1 MLACRSEVA
10 NESHRSFCEEQKKIN
25 KWGCEFSTEMKKES
39 CSLIIKSPLVITQSQ
54 NFAKGTLHDKCT
66 RKVQMQRTEEAVA
79 SATKETSASAPF
91 EHVGST
97 EGITYMEKRALLIPD
112 FKVKVLQAKHH
123 PLKMSCHTQQAL
135 PEY

>member
-1 MLACRSEVA
+1 MNHIGHSVK
-10 NESHRSFCEEQKKIN
+10 NKKKKIN

-39 CSLIIKSPLVITQSQ
+39 CSVIIKSPLVITQSQ